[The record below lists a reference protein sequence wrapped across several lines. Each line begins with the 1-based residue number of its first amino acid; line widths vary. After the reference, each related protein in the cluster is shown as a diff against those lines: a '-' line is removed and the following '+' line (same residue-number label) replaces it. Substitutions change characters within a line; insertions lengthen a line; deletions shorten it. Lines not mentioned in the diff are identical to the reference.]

1 METTLMDELR
11 QGAERDGMFRVCL
24 LVVRKCISCN
34 IGSRPSDS
42 SRFVQLSS
50 EACVVKTVEIVLVDS
65 TPKICPHEPLQLFH
79 LHVIFISM
87 R

>member
-1 METTLMDELR
+1 VETTLMDELR
-11 QGAERDGMFRVCL
+11 QGAERGGMFRFCL

-34 IGSRPSDS
+34 ISSRPSDS
-42 SRFVQLSS
+42 SRSVHLSS

-65 TPKICPHEPLQLFH
+65 TPKIRPHEPLQLLH